1 MADIPPKALTSQK
14 KEVFDMIIDCHSH
27 MGSTWYGW
35 WKNEVTEE
43 EFIKTMDKYGIDKAC
58 CNYWDIQAD
67 AHKGNDL
74 IAEFAKRY
82 PDRIIGF
89 ACIHPRWYK
98 TAVQEV
104 ERGVTQLNMKGL
116 KLHPA
121 ANSYHANSP
130 LVFPVV
136 EKAIELGLPMLF
148 HSGHDEYSHPH
159 NLGDLAKRYPEATII
174 MAHMGEEAVIEGI
187 EVARQ
192 YENIFLDTAGIV
204 NNFHILHQAVDRV
217 GEDRIFFG
225 TDYVACNPGPEIA
238 KVRDV
243 DLPDRQVEKIMGE
256 NLAKLLEIE

>member
-1 MADIPPKALTSQK
+1 M
-14 KEVFDMIIDCHSH
+14 VIDVHSH
-27 MGSTWYGW
+27 MGPSWYGW

-43 EFIKTMDKYGIDKAC
+43 EFIQTMDKHGIDKAC
-58 CNYWDIQAD
+58 VNYWAIQSD
-67 AHKGNDL
+67 PDTGNDY

-89 ACIHPRWYK
+89 ACIIPRWYK

-104 ERGVTQLNMKGL
+104 ERAAKQLNMKGL

-136 EKAIELGLPMLF
+136 EKAIELNLPMLF

-159 NLGDLAKRYPEATII
+159 NLGDLAKRYPKATII
-174 MAHMGEEAVIEGI
+174 MGHMGEEAVLEGI
-187 EVARQ
+187 EVARKC
-192 YENIFLDTAGIV
+192 ENILLDTTGYLNIY
-204 NNFHILHQAVDRV
+204 HILHQAIDRV
-217 GEDRIFFG
+217 GEDRIVFG
-225 TDYVACNPGPEIA
+225 TDFVACNPGPEIA
-238 KVRDV
+238 KVRNV

-256 NLAKLLEIE
+256 NIARVLNIKE